1 MRGQVSELTA
11 PLRRLTL
18 CAEKESKG
26 IRKGRCAHVDHA
38 GEEGKP
44 DAQQSAATAAAG
56 TSNPG
61 SQGAVE
67 IAREMAL
74 GDVLDFGL
82 EHGHGG
88 VCVGEDVAGAP
99 VAAAASK
106 QAQEVAAGGTIA
118 AAAVGEEG
126 IGMELSNLLA
136 AESVGQMGT
145 GASRRQDTQ
154 ALVSPAGMRH
164 RKP

>member
-11 PLRRLTL
+11 PSRRLTL
-18 CAEKESKG
+18 CTEKESKRA
-26 IRKGRCAHVDHA
+26 RKGRGAHVDHA
-38 GEEGKP
+38 GEVGKP
-44 DAQQSAATAAAG
+44 DAQQSAAAAAAAAG
-56 TSNPG
+56 TSTDLGP
-61 SQGAVE
+61 QGAVE

-74 GDVLDFGL
+74 GDVLDFDR
-82 EHGHGG
+82 EHGYGG

-106 QAQEVAAGGTIA
+106 QAQEVAAGGAIAAA

-136 AESVGQMGT
+136 AESVGHMGT
-145 GASRRQDTQ
+145 GLPGARI
-154 ALVSPAGMRH
+154 H
-164 RKP
+164 RPWCLLLG

>member
-18 CAEKESKG
+18 CTEKESKG
-26 IRKGRCAHVDHA
+26 IRKGSGAHVDHA
-38 GEEGKP
+38 GEAGKP
-44 DAQQSAATAAAG
+44 DAQQSAAAAAAAAG

-61 SQGAVE
+61 PQGAVE

-74 GDVLDFGL
+74 GGVPDFDL
-82 EHGHGG
+82 EHGHGA
-88 VCVGEDVAGAP
+88 VYVGEDVAGAP

-106 QAQEVAAGGTIA
+106 QAQKVAAGGAIA

-126 IGMELSNLLA
+126 IGMELSNLLP
-136 AESVGQMGT
+136 AESVGHIGT
-145 GASRRQDTQ
+145 GLQDTQ
-154 ALVSPAGMRH
+154 ALMPPAGMRH